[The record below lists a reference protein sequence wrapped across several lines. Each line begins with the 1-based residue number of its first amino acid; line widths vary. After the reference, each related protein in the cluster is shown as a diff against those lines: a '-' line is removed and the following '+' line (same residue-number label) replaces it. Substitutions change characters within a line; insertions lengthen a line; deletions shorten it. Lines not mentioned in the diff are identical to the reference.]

1 MDERP
6 SREELLV
13 EHAKLVATRST
24 CSRLQVGCVI
34 SREGRILVS
43 GYNGAPARM
52 PHCVHDCDCGFPG
65 TGGKLF
71 SWKHLS
77 TCTSLT
83 PCTIAVHAEA
93 NAIAY
98 AARHGIKVEGG
109 QLNTTHSPCTA
120 CAQLII
126 NAGIHIVVY
135 NEEYRIKEPINLL
148 RNAGVI
154 LECWT

>member
-1 MDERP
+1 
-6 SREELLV
+6 
-13 EHAKLVATRST
+13 VATRST

-52 PHCVHDCDCGFPG
+52 PHCVHDCDCIVAHGHAEFC
-65 TGGKLF
+65 
-71 SWKHLS
+71 S
-77 TCTSLT
+77 SLK
-83 PCTIAVHAEA
+83 PCIVAVHAEA